1 MKKKEYMSPDF
12 KVVVLKSKN
21 RLLVGSPKHKTVAI
35 RNGEAPVPIIGGEG
49 DDEDEEL
56 D

>member
-35 RNGEAPVPIIGGEG
+35 RNSEPPVIGEFDGG
-49 DDEDEEL
+49 DDEEL

>member
-1 MKKKEYMSPDF
+1 MKKKEYISPVF

-21 RLLVGSPKHKTVAI
+21 RLMVGSPKHMTVSL
-35 RNGEAPVPIIGGEG
+35 RNAGASIPVDGEG
-49 DDEDEEL
+49 EEEVDL

>member
-35 RNGEAPVPIIGGEG
+35 RNGEPPIPVIDGEDG
-49 DDEDEEL
+49 DEEAEL

>member
-21 RLLVGSPKHKTVAI
+21 RLLVGSSPKHRTVAL
-35 RNGEAPVPIIGGEG
+35 RNGEPPVIGEFDGG
-49 DDEDEEL
+49 DDEEL

>member
-12 KVVVLKSKN
+12 KVIVLKSQN

-35 RNGEAPVPIIGGEG
+35 RNGATPVQVIDG
-49 DDEDEEL
+49 DDEDL

>member
-21 RLLVGSPKHKTVAI
+21 RLLVGSPKHRTVAI
-35 RNGEAPVPIIGGEG
+35 RNGEPPKVIGDFDGGE
-49 DDEDEEL
+49 EEEL

>member
-35 RNGEAPVPIIGGEG
+35 RNGEPPVPIIEEIDG
-49 DDEDEEL
+49 DDEEL
-56 D
+56 E

>member
-21 RLLVGSPKHKTVAI
+21 RLLVGSTKHRTVAVK
-35 RNGEAPVPIIGGEG
+35 NGEPPIIIGEEVDG
-49 DDEDEEL
+49 DDEEL
-56 D
+56 E